1 MNTTT
6 SPRCPEYNRALQAL
20 EIDCSNP
27 TFLYGFDGK
36 PFTEVQAMVT
46 EIIADMLRIFEAKDT
61 DYAANG
67 KPMGNLRSS
76 EELGV
81 PAWKGT
87 LLRMGDKKQRI
98 MSFAARGV
106 FQVKDEQIADT
117 LKDLANYA
125 CLASVLFGEVYPKK
139 AFGRGHEPT
148 QMMKNFHFLALR
160 SIHCKA
166 LAECEVQYPNVTS
179 WQGQP
184 LTDLVAHFD
193 AIAEFARRN

>member
-6 SPRCPEYNRALQAL
+6 NPPRCPEYNLAL
-20 EIDCSNP
+20 EKLERDCLDSQK
-27 TFLYGFDGK
+27 LYGFGNK
-36 PFTEVQAMVT
+36 PFSEVQNSVKS
-46 EIIADMLRIFEAKDT
+46 IVADMLQIFEAKDT

-98 MSFAARGV
+98 MSFASRGEYK
-106 FQVKDEQIADT
+106 VKDEQIADT

-125 CLASVLFGEVYPKK
+125 CLASVLFGEVYPGTEQEKTM
-139 AFGRGHEPT
+139 E
-148 QMMKNFHFLALR
+148 NFHMLALR
-160 SIHCKA
+160 AIHCKA
-166 LAECEVQYPNVTS
+166 LSECESTHNVAN
-179 WQGQP
+179 WRERP
-184 LTDLVAHFD
+184 LEELISHFD
-193 AIAEFARRN
+193 EIAAFARSH